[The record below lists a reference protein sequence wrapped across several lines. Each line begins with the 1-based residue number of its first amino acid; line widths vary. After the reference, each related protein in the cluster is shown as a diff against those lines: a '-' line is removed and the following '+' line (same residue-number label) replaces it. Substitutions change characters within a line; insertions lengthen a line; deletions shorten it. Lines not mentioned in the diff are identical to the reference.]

1 VTYNVVKI
9 DVRHKYPIDAGWATS
24 QANVDKQGLTW
35 NYTSANPQTKTG
47 EYWIMPV
54 LVYNQVTTST
64 TPPNI
69 PTTQAYTVY
78 TEIELEDDF
87 PPMSYWYVNLF

>member
-1 VTYNVVKI
+1 
-9 DVRHKYPIDAGWATS
+9 
-24 QANVDKQGLTW
+24 
-35 NYTSANPQTKTG
+35 
-47 EYWIMPV
+47 MPV

-78 TEIELEDDF
+78 TEIEFKDDL